1 MKHPRKYLAG
11 ALAAVCLLG
20 CLTACGQGETQ
31 QTAGEEESIATGTV
45 VAEQSAAEEVVQPT
59 LIAHAGGAIYGLR
72 YTNTL
77 EALDFSYEYGHRF
90 IELDFDRSSDG
101 EVVMIHDWENM
112 AARMFGEEGQKT
124 KADFLSATTLAN
136 LTVLDLDRLKT
147 WMDGHPDAYIITDV
161 KEDNLTTL
169 QEAREVLGEAAD
181 RLIPQVYS
189 PEEYTALTQDGWERV
204 IFTVYRTTLSLEEI
218 EEAALTLRPW
228 ALTMPVEILDAEM
241 LTRLNEAGICV
252 YTHTVNDL
260 STFEQWQAVGL
271 HGIYTDYFQPD
282 GFPY

>member
-1 MKHPRKYLAG
+1 LAG
-11 ALAAVCLLG
+11 VLAAVCLLG
-20 CLTACGQGETQ
+20 CLAACGQGEGQ
-31 QTAGEEESIATGTV
+31 QEALEDEPITTS
-45 VAEQSAAEEVVQPT
+45 QSALIQESTAEEVAQPT

-72 YTNTL
+72 YTNSL

-90 IELDFDRSSDG
+90 LELDFDRTADG

-112 AARMFGEEGQKT
+112 AARMFGEAGQRT
-124 KADFLSATTLAN
+124 KADFLSATALAN

-147 WMDGHPDAYIITDV
+147 WMDAHPDAYIITDV

-169 QEAREVLGEAAD
+169 QEAREALGEAAE

-189 PEEYTALTQDGWERV
+189 PEEYTALAQDGWERI
-204 IFTVYRTTLSLEEI
+204 IFTIYRTDLTLEEV
-218 EEAALTLRPW
+218 EEAAMTLRPW
-228 ALTMPVEILDAEM
+228 ALTMPLETLDADM
-241 LTRLNEAGICV
+241 LTRLSQAGICV

-271 HGIYTDYFQPD
+271 HGIYTDYFQPE